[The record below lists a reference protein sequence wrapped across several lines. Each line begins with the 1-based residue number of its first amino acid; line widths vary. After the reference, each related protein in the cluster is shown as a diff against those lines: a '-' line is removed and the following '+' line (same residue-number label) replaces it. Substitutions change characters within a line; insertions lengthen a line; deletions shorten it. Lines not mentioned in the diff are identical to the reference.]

1 LRFPLDRSTATDDRT
16 TWTRWLDALKYV
28 FVAAL
33 GSMIEWST
41 ECRPLRGTAL
51 RGTALHCAALH
62 CAARHCTAL
71 RGTALH
77 CAALRC
83 RFADR
88 RLVLVLD
95 AVDVLGT
102 ADAKYLK
109 FVQSTAFLGTRPL
122 DREISSC
129 LADFAPPDIVPSFA
143 TASAREIAHL
153 LAFACL
159 CCMAEADRCR
169 SDTIG
174 SDYLSCF
181 GLALPLVL
189 CGHTLSSCIRLSTSA
204 LRR

>member
-1 LRFPLDRSTATDDRT
+1 MSTAARHCT
-16 TWTRWLDALKYV
+16 A
-28 FVAAL
+28 
-33 GSMIEWST
+33 
-41 ECRPLRGTAL
+41 LRGTAL
-51 RGTALHCAALH
+51 RGTALRCAALH
-62 CAARHCTAL
+62 CA
-71 RGTALH
+71 ALH

-109 FVQSTAFLGTRPL
+109 FVQSTAFLGARPL

-129 LADFAPPDIVPSFA
+129 LADFTPPDILPSFA